1 MKEKKQSNPKETINN
16 GIVNIKNELKPFHLT
31 ELKQA
36 IKSKGNIL
44 PILYIQDLKNGKDFE
59 IIKGLHNYL
68 DDNNLNIGCII
79 SGENHFSAMLLMSS
93 EHIKYRS
100 ATFDTVFAYD
110 MEDYIKTNSESD
122 DTYFAE
128 NLKIYFGAGN
138 PFNADTITAVYD
150 EGDEFCVYKAYVFG
164 IIDNIMIFKSEDLEV
179 EKLRNDVIEDVIFDT
194 ELYIDRMDNIKDYLF
209 GPILKLY

>member
-1 MKEKKQSNPKETINN
+1 MKEKKQNSSKETLND
-16 GIVNIKNELKPFHLT
+16 GIVNIKDALT
-31 ELKQA
+31 PQHVEEIKNAL
-36 IKSKGNIL
+36 KSKDVQF

-59 IIKGLHNYL
+59 LIRGLHDYL
-68 DDNNLNIGCII
+68 EENDLNIGCII
-79 SGENHFSAMLLMSS
+79 SGENHFSAILLLSS

-100 ATFDTVFAYD
+100 AAIDTVFVYD

-128 NLKIYFGAGN
+128 NLNSYFGAGN

-164 IIDNIMIFKSEDLEV
+164 IIDNIMIFKSEDLED
-179 EKLRNDVIEDVIFDT
+179 EKCRNDVIDDVIFDT

-209 GPILKLY
+209 GSILKLY

>member
-1 MKEKKQSNPKETINN
+1 MQENKEHVSKETTNN
-16 GIVNIKNELKPFHLT
+16 GVVYIKDVLTPSHFEEIKKALKTKDDFF
-31 ELKQA
+31 
-36 IKSKGNIL
+36 

-59 IIKGLHNYL
+59 LIKSIHDLL
-68 DDNNLNIGCII
+68 DDHNENIGCII